1 MKNNIFN
8 HLFVMFAMLL
18 GLSSCQDREIITINP
33 ESSPILI
40 DLSAETLFL
49 DANFP
54 SNPALTVTWSRA
66 TFDVPVETKYRVEI
80 SSNDKFDDA
89 LELTSTTRSQNYASF
104 TAADLNSAA
113 KKIGFVPDV
122 AQKMYFRVVSFI
134 GTDDFV
140 QSSNVTSL
148 MVTPYASAPIYDFV
162 DLYLVGDATAGG
174 WDNLATNNN
183 LLPLLKSTEAGK
195 YTFTGYFKAGGFK
208 MIKVKGSWD
217 DQFGLGA
224 APGLL
229 SSDGGSGNIPVAAD
243 GYYTLTVDTADLT
256 YTFVPATVPA
266 TTYSNISIIGTV
278 NGNWDTDTQLTQS
291 TFDPHVWTAF
301 NVTLNAGEFK
311 FRANNAWDTSWG
323 TNAEFFGTASPGGAN
338 IPLAAEWTYDIY
350 FNDATGAYT
359 LIPVK

>member
-33 ESSPILI
+33 ESPAIVM

-49 DANFP
+49 DSNFP

-80 SSNDKFDDA
+80 SSTEKFDDA

-113 KKIGFVPDV
+113 KKLGFAPAV
-122 AQKMYFRVVSFI
+122 ARQMFFRVVSFI
-134 GTDDFV
+134 GTDAFTE
-140 QSSNVTSL
+140 SSNVTSV
-148 MVTPYASAPIYDFV
+148 MITPYASAPVYDFV
-162 DLYLVGDATAGG
+162 DLYLIGNATAAD
-174 WDNLATNNN
+174 WDNEADNDNMF
-183 LLPLLKSTEAGK
+183 PLLKTSTAGK

-208 MIKVKGSWD
+208 MVKVKGSWD
-217 DQFGLGA
+217 AQFGLGA

-229 SSDGGSGNIPVAAD
+229 STDGGSGDIPVATE

-256 YTFVPATVPA
+256 YTFLPATVSS

-291 TFDPHVWTAF
+291 AFDPHVWTAF
-301 NVTLNAGEFK
+301 NVALNAGEFK
-311 FRANNAWDTSWG
+311 FRANNAWDKSWG
-323 TNAEFFGTASPGGAN
+323 TNAEFFGTATDNGAN

-359 LIPVK
+359 LIPVR